1 MQTVQRHENEEVVRA
16 PALDERLADW
26 TACLTRAVVK
36 SCDRLGW
43 MSAAMGNKLDSPP
56 VPHSEYLTMDVM
68 AFAHKNTGN
77 FNVL

>member
-1 MQTVQRHENEEVVRA
+1 
-16 PALDERLADW
+16 
-26 TACLTRAVVK
+26 
-36 SCDRLGW
+36 
-43 MSAAMGNKLDSPP
+43 MSAARGNKLDSPP